1 MRIAKATLMNRWG
14 WCTGLAIT
22 VFAILMVL
30 DLRLKT
36 LTGVSTSDLAAF
48 STPLQFRAA
57 FFAWN
62 AQPNAIRAGFNL
74 GFDYLL
80 MPLYAASFFYS
91 GIIAAEGLTPRP
103 GLMRRI
109 ILMAAMAPLV
119 GALADAAENA
129 LQIAMLMGGV
139 SDTLVRFSS
148 AASNV
153 KNLALLIG
161 MALLLAAIIARV
173 QQRRISRAGG
183 NSGPKTPGLL

>member
-14 WCTGLAIT
+14 WSTGLAIT

-30 DLRLKT
+30 DLRLKA

-48 STPLQFRAA
+48 STPLQFRGA

-74 GFDYLL
+74 GFDYVL

-91 GIIAAEGLTPRP
+91 GIIAAEGLAPRP

-129 LQIAMLMGGV
+129 LQIAMLVGGV

-173 QQRRISRAGG
+173 QQRRTSRAGG
-183 NSGPKTPGLL
+183 NSGPKIPGLL

>member
-173 QQRRISRAGG
+173 QQRRQKRSQVPVGF
-183 NSGPKTPGLL
+183 